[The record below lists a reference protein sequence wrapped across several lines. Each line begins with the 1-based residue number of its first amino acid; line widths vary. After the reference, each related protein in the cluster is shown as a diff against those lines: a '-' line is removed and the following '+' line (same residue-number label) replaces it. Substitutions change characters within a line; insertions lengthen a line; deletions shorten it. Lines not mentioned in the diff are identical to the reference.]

1 MFLFFI
7 FFLFFF
13 QNIIPVAL
21 PKFGKDNTYYHIHFH
36 VHEKELSQLL
46 SKRLQALVAR
56 GEVLIH
62 FMEDKDNLKR
72 LGLQLLAMGIVGVC
86 SYNILQSYLKHKKVY
101 EELKII
107 MFDNEEID
115 TFLKNKE
122 IPESEKSTSFFVFY
136 FQELGITKYWLKKN
150 TKTKKQELL
159 LKEVFDIIKKDY
171 RFSQILFLLQKES
184 LTKSI
189 LYKMIYHIIYS
200 EYICV

>member
-1 MFLFFI
+1 MFLFYVFYC
-7 FFLFFF
+7 FFL
-13 QNIIPVAL
+13 QNITPAIL
-21 PKFGKDNTYYHIHFH
+21 PKLSKENTNYHVHFH
-36 VHEKELSQLL
+36 VHDEKLSQIL
-46 SKRLQALVAR
+46 SKKLQALVAH
-56 GEVLIH
+56 GELLIN
-62 FMEDKDNLKR
+62 FIEDKNNLKR
-72 LGLQLLAMGIVGVC
+72 LALEILAMGIVGLS

-107 MFDNEEID
+107 IFDNEEID
-115 TFLKNKE
+115 AFLKSKE
-122 IPESEKSTSFFVFY
+122 IPENEKVTSFFIFY

-184 LTKSI
+184 LSKSI